1 LYDCITRSDRRKSWF
16 GAFDDPRVARDK
28 LVQLVKKYYGRPHV
42 MAGETRRMAYLSPD
56 DSFLC
61 AMDSNL
67 EAHRNAALDRE
78 VQIILKTLERLQ
90 KEDEWRA
97 LSEARRML
105 RMSERAVKEREAL
118 DKHVEWSMQQVLDK
132 DKATRERMLN
142 QVCSRACTL

>member
-1 LYDCITRSDRRKSWF
+1 MLYDGNVSRDRRKSWF

-42 MAGETRRMAYLSPD
+42 MAAETRRMAYLSPD
-56 DSFLC
+56 DPFLC
-61 AMDSNL
+61 AMDNNL
-67 EAHRNAALDRE
+67 EAHRNAALERE
-78 VQIILKTLERLQ
+78 VQIIMKTMERLQ

-97 LSEARRML
+97 LSDARRML

-132 DKATRERMLN
+132 DRSTRERMQN
-142 QVCSRACTL
+142 QVRCTLR